1 MVEEKRCWFCN
12 RTAKEELDYEE
23 DGKNMDKEDA
33 LLEIPTEKNSK
44 KYKHQY
50 SLCTLNKNIFICTMC
65 NGLIQM
71 IMQHDLEN
79 YSVSGKIEVEG
90 LKLEL
95 D

>member
-1 MVEEKRCWFCN
+1 MKEKRCWFCN

-23 DGKNMDKEDA
+23 EGKDMKPKDA
-33 LLEIPTEKNSK
+33 LLEIPIEKNPK
-44 KYKHQY
+44 RYGHQY
-50 SLCTLNKNIFICTMC
+50 SFCTLNKNIFICTMC

-79 YSVSGKIEVEG
+79 YSVNGKIEIDG